1 MSLKNAFKSYRK
13 EGVLA
18 PLFKF
23 LEACFELVM
32 PLIMAHMVDDIIP
45 QSRLDLIWQP
55 IGLFVIL
62 ALSGA
67 FMAIIAQFYAAKAAV
82 GISSLLSRELFSKI
96 LALPQVERDQLNG
109 SSLVNRLTSDVLQLQ
124 TGINLFLRLFLR
136 APIIILGSVTMAF
149 IISPDLTLFF
159 IVMLLLLTIIVWGL
173 SLWLKPFYQDIRYLL
188 DKLVV
193 KTREQMRGMRVIRA
207 FNHSQQ
213 ELDGFGKLNR
223 ELLSKQIITGRLAD
237 LISPLTFVVV
247 NITLV
252 CLLWRGH
259 ILVKTQILSQ
269 GAIVALVNYL
279 TQLLGELLKLV
290 LLLQSLNEANIS
302 RQRIQ
307 EVLDL
312 PSEESTAL
320 LKVARDEQYSIVIK
334 DLSFTYPTGSS
345 PALSTIQLQLR
356 KGEHLGI
363 IGGTGA
369 GKSTLI
375 HLLSGNYIV
384 DKGRLSL
391 YHDNNSPQT
400 LEEWRQWTGLV
411 PQTADLFQGT
421 IRDNLLLGSTKN
433 HTEESLWHALDI
445 AQASEFVSHR
455 DGQLESNVLA
465 FGHSLSGGQR
475 QRLTIARAILKHS
488 PFLLLDDAFSALDPL
503 TEQRL
508 LEALTTELA
517 NTTLVIVSQKT
528 KVLQRLDK
536 ILVLDKGQQVGFG
549 SHNELLASNAIY
561 QEIYASQER
570 LESGEL
576 NG

>member
-13 EGVLA
+13 EGALA

-55 IGLFVIL
+55 IGLLVIL

-193 KTREQMRGMRVIRA
+193 KTLEQMRGMRVIRA
-207 FNHSQQ
+207 FNHSHQ

-223 ELLSKQIITGRLAD
+223 ELLSKQIIAGRLAD

-320 LKVARDEQYSIVIK
+320 LKVARDEQYSIVIN

-400 LEEWRQWTGLV
+400 LEEWRQWTALV
-411 PQTADLFQGT
+411 PQTADLFQVT

-433 HTEESLWHALDI
+433 HTEESLWHALDM
-445 AQASEFVSHR
+445 AQASEFVSYR
-455 DGQLESNVLA
+455 DGKLESNILA

-528 KVLQRLDK
+528 TVLQRLDK

>member
-45 QSRLDLIWQP
+45 QSRLDLIWHP
-55 IGLFVIL
+55 IGLLVIL

-207 FNHSQQ
+207 FNHSHQ

-302 RQRIQ
+302 RQRIE

-320 LKVARDEQYSIVIK
+320 LKVARDEQYSIVIN